1 MSVNVTMIAF
11 ASDAMAAWPQ
21 VSGWLDDALKKTGS
35 LMTVEDLRRNV
46 RSGNYRL
53 WLINQSDR
61 VVAAMVTEIVRGGN
75 GCAVHVVSLGGQEM
89 GDWLERA
96 NESLETYSRAN
107 ECKYVVEMG
116 RPGWSRVLER
126 LGWTEGPRLM
136 MKVTQ

>member
-1 MSVNVTMIAF
+1 MVPFSSA
-11 ASDAMAAWPQ
+11 AMASWPQ

-35 LMTVEDLRRNV
+35 LLTIEDLRRHV
-46 RSGNYRL
+46 RNGSYRL
-53 WLINQSDR
+53 WLIYRNDR

-75 GCAVHVVSLGGQEM
+75 GCGVYVVALGGQGM
-89 GDWLERA
+89 DSWLEEVV
-96 NESLETYSRAN
+96 ESLDAYSRAN

-126 LGWTEGPRLM
+126 LGWIEGPRLM